1 MSLIRGLTTTGKPKT
16 KQKFRSAADAKRAR
30 ELEQDWTALKTKWGV
45 SSSKSKTVAVEL
57 PTIVKSAIRTSERG
71 KSLNSWTVGAV
82 SSKKTQQYTGDKMV
96 GIGTL
101 HKSNAV
107 PVFSGEEAQD
117 IARMRRG

>member
-1 MSLIRGLTTTGKPKT
+1 MSLVRGLTTTGKSKT

-30 ELEQDWTALKTKWGV
+30 ELEQEWTALKTKWGV

-57 PTIVKSAIRTSERG
+57 PTIAKSAIRTSERG

-82 SSKKTQQYTGDKMV
+82 SSKKNQQYTGDKMV